1 MEKLCVFQ
9 VLECNKVLYKV
20 LEQRTTFPISVGL
33 KIYKIMKEFDNV
45 EEYVFDTMDITFP
58 NFVWDNMTN
67 EQLEFY
73 KTLISQEIEVD
84 FEKIQQ
90 NVFENNDK
98 LLLTVEDVGALSI
111 ILSEK

>member
-1 MEKLCVFQ
+1 MEAFRDDKGAL
-9 VLECNKVLYKV
+9 
-20 LEQRTTFPISVGL
+20 ISTVNHL
-33 KIYKIMKEFDNV
+33 
-45 EEYVFDTMDITFP
+45 
-58 NFVWDNMTN
+58 
-67 EQLEFY
+67 
-73 KTLISQEIEVD
+73 SQEIEVD